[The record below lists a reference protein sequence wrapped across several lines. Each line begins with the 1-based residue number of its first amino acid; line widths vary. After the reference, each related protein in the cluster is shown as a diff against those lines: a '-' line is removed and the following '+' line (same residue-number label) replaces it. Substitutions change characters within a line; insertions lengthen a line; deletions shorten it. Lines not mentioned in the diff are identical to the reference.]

1 MYDSV
6 RVAFRGFNEPFEGV
20 VHWMYLDV
28 RGLVT
33 IGVGNL
39 IDPLEVALAL
49 PFHSLTAPGTTATE
63 TQISEEWRR
72 IKGDP
77 TLSTRGYKA
86 CESLTQLRLDDNA
99 VNALIASRL
108 AGNEASLKKKLAF
121 AHFDTW
127 PADAQLGLLSMAW
140 ALGPG
145 GPSSFPRFAAACR
158 ELDFVTAAGEC
169 TISEQGNPGVAPRNR
184 ANRILFRNAAVIRT
198 GAGYD
203 PARMYYPSSFGPSS

>member
-39 IDPLEVALAL
+39 IDPIEAALAL
-49 PFHSLTAPGTTATE
+49 PFHSLAAPGAVATE
-63 TQISEEWRR
+63 AQISAEWHR
-72 IKGDP
+72 IKSDP
-77 TLSTRGYKA
+77 TLATRGYKA
-86 CESLTQLRLDDNA
+86 CESMTQLRLDDAA
-99 VNALIASRL
+99 VDALIASRL

-140 ALGPG
+140 ALGAG
-145 GPSSFPRFAAACR
+145 GPSTFPHFSAACQT
-158 ELDFVTAAGEC
+158 LDFATAAEEC
-169 TISEQGNPGVAPRNR
+169 TINEQGNAGVAPRNR
-184 ANRILFRNAAVIRT
+184 ANRILFRNAAMIRA
-198 GAGYD
+198 GGGYD
-203 PARMYYPSSFGPSS
+203 PARLYYPSSLGPVT